1 MKYQN
6 FKIRASAGC
15 KLMTEPR
22 AKSETLSETT
32 KSYLKEWAICQ
43 MFNVQNEIKSKYTER
58 GIQDEDKA
66 IDLMMTVL
74 DLPFTI
80 KNEQYFENDYF
91 CGTPDLIVG
100 DTVYDIKCSWSAFT
114 FPYFE
119 KEIPNSDYFY
129 QLQTYMALTGCRKAV
144 LSYVL
149 LDNKQIGH
157 EYKIDDKT
165 RIKTFS
171 FEYDPEVIETLQNKV
186 LQSRD
191 YLKNIL

>member
-6 FKIRASAGC
+6 FKCRDSASG
-15 KLMTEPR
+15 KLMTNPR

-32 KSYLKEWAICQ
+32 KSYLKEWATERI
-43 MFNVQNEIKSKYTER
+43 FGVRNEIKSKYTER
-58 GIQDEDKA
+58 GLQDEDKA
-66 IDLMMTVL
+66 IDFAIQVL
-74 DLPFTI
+74 DMPFVL
-80 KNEQYFENDYF
+80 KNEQTFENDF
-91 CGTPDLIVG
+91 FIGTPDLIVG

-171 FEYDPEVIETLQNKV
+171 FDFDAEIIETLQNKV
-186 LQSRD
+186 IECRNF
-191 YLKNIL
+191 LKQL

>member
-1 MKYQN
+1 
-6 FKIRASAGC
+6 
-15 KLMTEPR
+15 MTNPR

-32 KSYLKEWAICQ
+32 KSYLKEWATERI
-43 MFNVQNEIKSKYTER
+43 FGVRNEIKSKYTER
-58 GIQDEDKA
+58 GLQDEDKA
-66 IDLMMTVL
+66 IDFAIQVL
-74 DLPFTI
+74 DMPFVL
-80 KNEQYFENDYF
+80 KNEQTFENDF
-91 CGTPDLIVG
+91 FIGTPDLIVG

-144 LSYVL
+144 LTYVL

-171 FEYDPEVIETLQNKV
+171 FDFDAEIIETLQNKV
-186 LQSRD
+186 IECRNF
-191 YLKNIL
+191 LKQL

>member
-1 MKYQN
+1 MNYQN
-6 FKIRASAGC
+6 FKCRASASG
-15 KLMTEPR
+15 KLMTNPR

-32 KSYLKEWAICQ
+32 KSYLKEWATERI
-43 MFNVQNEIKSKYTER
+43 FGVRNEIKSKYTER

-66 IDLMMTVL
+66 IDFAIQVL
-74 DLPFTI
+74 DMPFVL
-80 KNEQYFENDYF
+80 KNEQTFENDF
-91 CGTPDLIVG
+91 FIGTPDLIVG
-100 DTVYDIKCSWSAFT
+100 DTVYDIKCSGSAFT

-171 FEYDPEVIETLQNKV
+171 FDFDAEIIETLQNKV
-186 LQSRD
+186 IECRNF
-191 YLKNIL
+191 LKQL